1 MCCSVGR
8 LPGITGILGRGNDK
22 IEMGGWWVICDR
34 GVEFVCRASGAIRG
48 CFYVT
53 GGKNIQTLSDDSDGG
68 EEFSRFDAAGGQVR
82 DEFAVGGEE
91 IVGGEFAGENP
102 GGLLEGAGRD
112 AWLRELCRE
121 EMDLKFFGIRVVVVP
136 DGGNFYGLGQGDA
149 EFFAQFPCQ
158 RLLKRFAGADFA
170 AGKFPLEWGRVST
183 AALADEDPAIGTFN
197 NGCYDLEH

>member
-1 MCCSVGR
+1 M
-8 LPGITGILGRGNDK
+8 D
-22 IEMGGWWVICDR
+22 GWWVICDR
-34 GVEFVCRASGAIRG
+34 EFEFVCRASGACDSFGSLPSAYALGYLLPRRWR
-48 CFYVT
+48 YT
-53 GGKNIQTLSDDSDGG
+53 GLPPPCRREKLRPFSYDSNCCK
-68 EEFSRFDAAGGQVR
+68 EFCGLDAAGGQVR